1 VSRASPITSATAM
14 AGLDANGARVF
25 VRHCGHVGQQTGRLA
40 APASPGRYR
49 DFTAATVIVSEI
61 VLVFFIVIVI
71 NSLAG

>member
-1 VSRASPITSATAM
+1 MSVSKPGVSP
-14 AGLDANGARVF
+14 
-25 VRHCGHVGQQTGRLA
+25 
-40 APASPGRYR
+40 PASPGRYR